1 MEIIMQRGK
10 ETFNERLQRVFGT
23 YDFEAI
29 IKLKEDAP
37 KEYQEKV
44 DSLLLELVELKKKDD
59 RLRNM
64 V

>member
-1 MEIIMQRGK
+1 MRRGK
-10 ETFNERLQRVFGT
+10 ETFNERLQRIMET

-29 IKLKEDAP
+29 TKQKEEAP
-37 KEYQEKV
+37 EEYQEKV
-44 DSLLLELVELKKKDD
+44 DSLLHELSELKKKSD